1 MRPDDLLFVVVGIVP
16 GAVIGGRIGAV
27 LAHADFYRSHLGS
40 ILDPGQGTL
49 TLSLAVAG
57 GTISGAIVARLLGTP
72 VRAWLHIAAMPVL
85 FGIAFGKL
93 AMVLSGAGQG
103 VPSELAWA
111 TAYLGPGPWSTLAPE
126 IPSNPSQVYEAIV
139 ALAVLA
145 LIAIAFSF
153 DVFREPT
160 GRALLVG
167 IAIWAFGRAI
177 VGMVWRDAGR
187 SRSVRRRAAADAGS
201 RHRLPR
207 PGLRPRAPA
216 VPADQLLP
224 QATQQ
229 SVPDWPDPFDAAA
242 LLTTAYPRG
251 STIRVRTPPRAAWQ
265 ERIAMTQIAE
275 PGTTRDEA
283 PPAGRISHW
292 INGRVVAGTSGR
304 EGPVYNPATG
314 AVAKHVDFASVEE
327 VGAAVAAAKAAFPA
341 WRATSLSKRTDIMF
355 RVRNLVEQ
363 HRKEIAALPDRRAR
377 QGPLGRA
384 G

>member
-1 MRPDDLLFVVVGIVP
+1 VPIAVIALDFDPVLRLGDVTIRWQTVALAATIFVALCLAAGVARRTAMRPDDLLFVVVGIVP

-27 LAHADFYRSHLGS
+27 LAHADFYRSHLGAF
-40 ILDPGQGTL
+40 LDPGQGTL

-160 GRALLVG
+160 GRAFLVG
-167 IAIWAFGRAI
+167 VAIWAFGRII
-177 VGMVWRDAGR
+177 VGMVWRDADVIGPFG
-187 SRSVRRRAAADAGS
+187 VEQLLTLAVGTVFLALA
-201 RHRLPR
+201 LV
-207 PGLRPRAPA
+207 PA
-216 VPADQLLP
+216 VPADRALR
-224 QATQQ
+224 QASRQ
-229 SVPDWPDPFDAAA
+229 SAPDWPDP
-242 LLTTAYPRG
+242 TSR
-251 STIRVRTPPRAAWQ
+251 PP
-265 ERIAMTQIAE
+265 
-275 PGTTRDEA
+275 
-283 PPAGRISHW
+283 
-292 INGRVVAGTSGR
+292 
-304 EGPVYNPATG
+304 
-314 AVAKHVDFASVEE
+314 F
-327 VGAAVAAAKAAFPA
+327 
-341 WRATSLSKRTDIMF
+341 
-355 RVRNLVEQ
+355 
-363 HRKEIAALPDRRAR
+363 
-377 QGPLGRA
+377 
-384 G
+384 